1 MNEWFDRYLK
11 ALGAADA
18 VLRREEAQLVLELA
32 AESAHTSGARQYA
45 PLAAYL
51 AGRAAAGQSREGR
64 LKVLQEAIA
73 APAWAAAAMASW
85 STLRRPSR
93 DWPAAARPAR

>member
-11 ALGAADA
+11 GLGAADS
-18 VLRREEAQLVLELA
+18 VLRREEAKLVLELA
-32 AESAHTSGARQYA
+32 AEAAHVSGARQYA

-64 LKVLQEAIA
+64 IRVIQGAIGA
-73 APAWAAAAMASW
+73 ATRAGSAGGDLGLELDS
-85 STLRRPSR
+85 
-93 DWPAAARPAR
+93 